1 MWKIMILSMVV
12 VSNGGSVEDIH
23 GDWVPVAF
31 YPVAKYIPTCLQVSF
46 AKVSKHVQCSCADAK
61 NTTLFLYRGPGQSAD
76 SPMFPVMVADP
87 SSEIAEALN
96 VSCRCGH
103 IQYRHR
109 KVAKQINNNYLVLYE
124 MQNNALPT
132 SDAEPISAQMFTRE
146 IPSYLELRFVM
157 KSIDDFKYRNV
168 GIMCTQEFLEAETR
182 YNVLR
187 QQGHFKDRSARSLR
201 VQKFTYDIVKFI
213 SNSLSI
219 LAP

>member
-1 MWKIMILSMVV
+1 MILSMVV

-46 AKVSKHVQCSCADAK
+46 AKVSKQLKCSCADEK
-61 NTTLFLYRGPGQSAD
+61 NTTLFLFRGPEQNYD
-76 SPMFPVMVADP
+76 RPMFPVTVADP
-87 SSEIAEALN
+87 TIEIAEALN
-96 VSCRCGH
+96 VSCWSGH

-124 MQNNALPT
+124 MQNNALST
-132 SDAEPISAQMFTRE
+132 SDTEPISAQMFARE
-146 IPSYLELRFVM
+146 IPTYLELRSTM
-157 KSIDDFKYRNV
+157 KSIDDFNYRNV

-187 QQGHFKDRSARSLR
+187 QQGHFRDRSARSLR
-201 VQKFTYDIVKFI
+201 VHKFTTTSRIF
-213 SNSLSI
+213 
-219 LAP
+219 LATA

>member
-1 MWKIMILSMVV
+1 MVV

-31 YPVAKYIPTCLQVSF
+31 YPVAK
-46 AKVSKHVQCSCADAK
+46 
-61 NTTLFLYRGPGQSAD
+61 GPGQSDD
-76 SPMFPVMVADP
+76 SPMFPVMMADP
-87 SSEIAEALN
+87 TCEIAEALN

-109 KVAKQINNNYLVLYE
+109 KVAKQIDNNYLVLYE
-124 MQNNALPT
+124 MQNNALSI

-146 IPSYLELRFVM
+146 IPTYLELRFVM
-157 KSIDDFKYRNV
+157 KSIEDFKYRNV

-187 QQGHFKDRSARSLR
+187 QRGQFRDRSARSLR
-201 VQKFTYDIVKFI
+201 VQKFTYDIGQFI
-213 SNSLSI
+213 SDGASCIIGHVTPGQIN
-219 LAP
+219 A